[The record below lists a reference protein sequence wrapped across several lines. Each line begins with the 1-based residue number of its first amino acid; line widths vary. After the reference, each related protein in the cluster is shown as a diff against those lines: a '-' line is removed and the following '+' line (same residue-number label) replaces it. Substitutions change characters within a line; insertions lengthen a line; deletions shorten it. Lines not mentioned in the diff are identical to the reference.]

1 MNLPSRKFTFVSVR
15 PGRSDTVTNNQ
26 TFLAE
31 KKYVTQGTRNP
42 MPIRTERERRQR
54 KKKGNYESTL
64 KRMRNTLVNNRDPI
78 HVMSVEE
85 QDEYLNLAGYIEGN
99 FTNDI
104 DKLIC
109 AQSVKSRFEDHIIS
123 GNFKKIFQEAYIK
136 EHNFLIVKTPILA
149 GKIISDIEQF
159 H

>member
-1 MNLPSRKFTFVSVR
+1 MDSTPRFTFASVR
-15 PGRSDTVTNNQ
+15 PGRAETVIKNQ
-26 TFLAE
+26 TFLVE
-31 KKYVTQGTRNP
+31 RKYATQGTRRP
-42 MPIRTERERRQR
+42 KPARTEIERRQR
-54 KKKGNYESTL
+54 KEKGNYESTL
-64 KRMRNTLVNNRDPI
+64 KRMRNTLVNNLDPI

-85 QDEYLNLAGYIEGN
+85 QDEYLNLAGYIEGKN

-123 GNFKKIFQEAYIK
+123 GNFKKFFQEAYIK